1 MMKITCIMWNS
12 YARLLRKA
20 AAESGHELRIF
31 TNSVFEQ
38 NPERI
43 DDFLFSCMDADVILM
58 YRTTHSF
65 WDDLEPEIKKMRGNK
80 PVICVGH
87 DTTLW
92 GLTSVP
98 GIVAATTYAY
108 LTNNGEANML
118 NLLRYLEREVLGH
131 DIAVDPP
138 QEVPWQGLWH
148 PDAPRYF
155 LEIREYLNWHSS
167 RIKSGAPWVG
177 ILFPRMAWASGAVE
191 IETALIRELESE
203 GLNVIPVF
211 TYSVRDD
218 ALGARGMADIIME
231 YLVDNSRPRVGAIIK
246 LTPFLL
252 GAARGDFYGGG
263 PAQAGIGILSKLN
276 IPVFQ
281 PVISHRMTVD
291 QWRESI
297 GLGDDIGWAV
307 ALPEFEGVIEPIFIG
322 SSAVGDRDDRERE
335 VVPDRCSRIARRVKS
350 WLTLAAKPIWDRKV
364 AFILNNNPCSSVE
377 GNVGG
382 AAQLDSL
389 ESVSCILRRME
400 AAGYSVTPPADGKEL
415 IRTIL
420 DRKAISEFRWTTVA
434 DIVAKGGTLALL
446 DAARYEPFFNDLS
459 PKVMERI
466 RTTWGDPPGSGM
478 VHEGKIVITGVT
490 WGNAVVCVQPKRG
503 CYGARCD
510 GEVCKILHDPEC
522 PPPYQYIATYR
533 YLTDVFGADVIVHVG
548 THGNLEF
555 LPGKGAG
562 LSRDCFPDIGIKDI
576 PHLYIYNADNPA
588 EGTIAKRRSYAV
600 LVDHMQTVM
609 TQSGLYDELIELDRL
624 LGEYETARTDPSRA
638 HALQHL
644 IRDAVASAKL
654 DKDMHVTHETPLGEL
669 VTKAHEAL
677 SRIRNTQ
684 IQRGQHIFGRRPTGD
699 KRADMI
705 RSIIRFDSGE
715 GSARHL
721 VAGML
726 GLTLSDLLSRPEQVS
741 EKTGIPNGVLLERI
755 NGIIKRY
762 VAAVLDGGEIPYSD
776 IFGREPDDS
785 EHSALAVIA
794 GRIRDIDR
802 RIEASDEIGS
812 LLNGFSGGYVPA
824 GPSGIITRGQEDIL
838 PTGRNFYSLD
848 PNRVPTRSAWRVGQ
862 RLADAMVAKYVKE
875 HGSVPESVAFY
886 WMAGDLMYADG
897 EMMAEMF
904 ALLGVEPFWGRN
916 GRVESFTITPLE
928 KLGRPRIDLTV
939 RSSGI
944 LRDNFSTRI
953 DLLDDAV
960 CAVAALDEPPEKNF
974 VRKHSIK
981 SRDENASSWRDA
993 TIRVFA
999 SPPGTY
1005 SSGVNLA
1012 VLASAWKD
1020 EKDLAD
1026 IFVAF
1031 NGYGYG
1037 RGIPGRKAHPQ
1048 LASSLASV
1056 SVTFNKV
1063 VTDEKDLLGC
1073 CCYFGN
1079 HGGLTV
1085 AARQYSGR
1093 DVKAY
1098 YGDTREP
1105 EHVEVRG
1112 LADELRRVVRTK
1124 LLNPKWIEGMKE
1136 HGYKGAADIMKR
1148 ISRVYGW
1155 EASTQEVDDWIF
1167 DDIART
1173 FVNDDEMREFFE
1185 RNNPY
1190 ALEEIARRLLEAE
1203 QRGLWNADEKVLED
1217 LRNNYLEVESWM
1229 EDQVTEGDF
1238 QGGGVDIFTSE
1249 DVAAWGGSVDD
1260 LLAKVHN
1267 RPKRE

>member
-1 MMKITCIMWNS
+1 MKIACVMWNS
-12 YARLLRKA
+12 YARLLKKA
-20 AAESGHELRIF
+20 AIDTGHELRMYP
-31 TNSVFEQ
+31 NSLLEQ
-38 NPERI
+38 HPERME
-43 DDFLFSCMDADVILM
+43 DLLVACRDADIILL
-58 YRTTHSF
+58 YRTMHAF
-65 WDDLEPEIKKMRGNK
+65 WDELEPEVRKLREIK
-80 PVICVGH
+80 PVICIGH

-92 GLTSVP
+92 GLSSVP
-98 GIVAATTYAY
+98 GKVAATSYTY

-118 NLLRYLEREVLGH
+118 NLLCYLDREVMGH

-138 QEVPWQGLWH
+138 QDIPWQGLWH
-148 PDAPRYF
+148 PDAPHHF
-155 LEIREYLNWHSS
+155 LAIRDYLDWHAGRS
-167 RIKSGAPWVG
+167 IPKAPYVG

-191 IETALIRELESE
+191 IETALIRELEAE

-211 TYSVRDD
+211 TYSIRDD
-218 ALGARGMADIIME
+218 ALGARGMADVVGE
-231 YLVDNSRPRVGAIIK
+231 YLVEEGKARVGAIIK

-252 GAARGDFYGGG
+252 GAARGDFYGSS
-263 PAQAGIGILSKLN
+263 PAQAGIGILTRLN

-281 PVISHRMTVD
+281 PVISHRMTIEK
-291 QWRESI
+291 WRESI

-307 ALPEFEGVIEPIFIG
+307 ALPEFEGVIEPVFIG
-322 SSAVGDRDDRERE
+322 SSAVGDREDQERE
-335 VVPDRCSRIARRVKS
+335 AVPDRCQKIARRVRS
-350 WLTLAAKPIWDRKV
+350 WLSLAAKPIPARKV
-364 AFILNNNPCSSVE
+364 AFILNNNPCANADA
-377 GNVGG
+377 NVG
-382 AAQLDSL
+382 AASQLDSL
-389 ESVSCILRRME
+389 ESVARILQQMA
-400 AAGYSVTPPADGKEL
+400 AAGYTITPPADGKEL
-415 IRTIL
+415 ITTIL
-420 DRKAISEFRWTTVA
+420 ERKAMSEFRWTTVP
-434 DIVAKGGTLALL
+434 DIIAKGGALALL
-446 DAARYEPFFNDLS
+446 SADEYEPLLADLT
-459 PKVMERI
+459 PKARARI
-466 RTTWGDPPGSGM
+466 EKTWGEAPGQSM

-490 WGNAVVCVQPKRG
+490 WGNALVCVQPKRG

-533 YLTDVFGADVIVHVG
+533 YLTGIFGADVVVHVG

-562 LSRDCFPDIGIKDI
+562 MSNDCFPDIAIGDV

-588 EGTIAKRRSYAV
+588 EGTLAKRRSYAV

-609 TQSGLYDELIELDRL
+609 TQGELYDELIELDRL

-644 IRDAVASAKL
+644 IRDAVVAANL
-654 DKDMHVTHETPLGEL
+654 DKDMHVTHDTPLEEL
-669 VTKAHEAL
+669 ITKAHEAL

-684 IQRGQHIFGRRPTGD
+684 IQRGQHIFGQRPEGD

-705 RSIIRFDSGE
+705 RSIIRFDSAE
-715 GSARHL
+715 GSIRYL

-726 GLTLSDLLSRPEQVS
+726 GLDLADLLSHQEQIS
-741 EKTGIPNGVLLERI
+741 EKYGLANGALLERI
-755 NGIIKRY
+755 NETIKRY
-762 VAAVLDGGEIPYSD
+762 VAAVLEEGEIPFAE
-776 IFGREPDDS
+776 IFGREPDAAG
-785 EHSALAVIA
+785 HTALAAIA
-794 GRIRDIDR
+794 DRIRDIDR
-802 RIEASDEIGS
+802 RIDASDEIGS
-812 LLNGFSGGYVPA
+812 LLNGFSGGHIPA

-862 RLADAMVAKYVKE
+862 RLAEAMVAKYVRE
-875 HGSVPESVAFY
+875 QGSVPENVAFY

-904 ALLGVEPFWGRN
+904 ALLGVEPVWGRN
-916 GRVESFTITPLE
+916 GRVESFTITQLD

-960 CAVAALDEPPEKNF
+960 CAVAALDEPTEMNF
-974 VRKHSIK
+974 VRKHSLK
-981 SRDENASSWRDA
+981 SMEENNSSWRDA
-993 TIRVFA
+993 TIRVF
-999 SPPGTY
+999 SGQPGTY

-1012 VLASAWKD
+1012 VLASSWKD

-1026 IFVAF
+1026 IFVSF

-1037 RGIPGRKAHPQ
+1037 RGVPGTSAHPQ
-1048 LASSLASV
+1048 LASSLATV

-1085 AARQYSGR
+1085 AARQYSGK

-1105 EHVEVRG
+1105 EHVEVRD

-1136 HGYKGAADIMKR
+1136 HGYKGAADMMKR
-1148 ISRVYGW
+1148 ITRVYGW
-1155 EASTQEVDDWIF
+1155 EAATQEVDDWIF
-1167 DDIART
+1167 DDIAST

-1185 RNNPY
+1185 KNNPF

-1203 QRGLWNADEKVLED
+1203 QRGLWDADEQVLED
-1217 LRNNYLEVESWM
+1217 LRNNYLEIESWM

-1238 QGGGVDIFTSE
+1238 QGGSIDIMTSQ
-1249 DVAAWGGSVDD
+1249 DIAAWGAPMED
-1260 LLAKVHN
+1260 LLAKVQH